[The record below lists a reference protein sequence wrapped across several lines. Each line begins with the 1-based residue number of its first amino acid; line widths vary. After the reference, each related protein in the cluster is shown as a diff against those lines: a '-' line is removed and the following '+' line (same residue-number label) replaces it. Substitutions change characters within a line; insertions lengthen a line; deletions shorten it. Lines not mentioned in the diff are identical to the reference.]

1 MNAAGPGWAAGGA
14 PDAAKPAP
22 VPPPFR
28 SRARS
33 AAAASTSGAGAA
45 AINHGSAAA
54 AAADASLGA
63 SVASFLDHSL
73 GASLAKFALV
83 FGKLHPVREQGASAV
98 VRWPVPVK
106 RRPAGAAGGEGWFT
120 RGWGSSP
127 GRGKT
132 GDEVVIPPTPARPP
146 CLYAPHQ
153 CPWGHEAF
161 ADDEALFERRPPP
174 ESVAFALA
182 FQDLR
187 TFAWLLGLE
196 IAQWYPEVVPP
207 VPPARAELP
216 EGTSLDEA
224 QARQYDAARSRA
236 FREAQEWREFV
247 FECSLDAASILCYE
261 PCLNL
266 CMDRWGDRDNTLM
279 HCLLYVSDADP
290 ALFHVP
296 PKSRLDGE
304 PLPPKEGPAPE
315 PSRTRRERGEIAEEA
330 YKEAITLLR
339 SMTLQ
344 RTARHKC
351 AVVARVMGSLSDA
364 ARRVRGQALGSDDLM
379 PLLAWALARSRQP
392 ALLAQLGFVQAL
404 LPERLMTQSDGFT
417 VAALSGAVH
426 AMQDVARASAAGE
439 EV

>member
-1 MNAAGPGWAAGGA
+1 MRTRMNAAVNRAQAAVDAARRELRACVRSHLARALRLDASASTAAAAEAEVAAAAAELEERLAASGDQAARNREPGGQGGRGGTAADLPAAPPSPATPPPHVPTVPASGPVSQLAPTPWADRHGREPSDASAASAASGFGGSPPPHRRHSSAQGPGWAAGGA

-279 HCLLYVSDADP
+279 
-290 ALFHVP
+290 
-296 PKSRLDGE
+296 
-304 PLPPKEGPAPE
+304 
-315 PSRTRRERGEIAEEA
+315 
-330 YKEAITLLR
+330 
-339 SMTLQ
+339 Q
-344 RTARHKC
+344 
-351 AVVARVMGSLSDA
+351 
-364 ARRVRGQALGSDDLM
+364 
-379 PLLAWALARSRQP
+379 
-392 ALLAQLGFVQAL
+392 
-404 LPERLMTQSDGFT
+404 
-417 VAALSGAVH
+417 
-426 AMQDVARASAAGE
+426 
-439 EV
+439 